1 MKTYTNVEI
10 EIISFNAQDVVR
22 TSNDNPF
29 VGDGIELPN
38 PNPAG
43 QF

>member
-1 MKTYTNVEI
+1 MKMYIDI
-10 EIISFNAQDVVR
+10 EIKLISFDAQDVVR